1 MKERKS
7 SKMPNNLPQ
16 LQNLIKRDSDSYKEE
31 FLQQLRHYQSNLQI
45 FKLNPSHTSKV
56 LQELVMFLCQ
66 VAHCYPD
73 HLGSLPQ
80 ELKDLLHK
88 HHSVMDSDLRM
99 TLCRALIL
107 LRNKDLISPTSIL
120 ELFFELFR
128 CNDKVLRQ
136 VLYTHIVTDIKNMN
150 AKHKNNKVNS
160 TLQNFMYTMLKDS
173 NAVAAKKSLDVLIEL
188 YKRNVWKDAKTVNVI
203 TTACFSPVPKIL
215 VAALKFFL
223 GSDEGSA
230 GDDSDSESDNERV
243 ETKKQLVHASGV
255 NKKNAKKKKKLEK
268 ALAHLRKHK
277 KKHKQTSVNF
287 SALHLI
293 NDPQGFSERLFKQ
306 LEAST
311 GRFEVRIMLMN
322 LISRLIGVHQLFV
335 FNFYPFLQRYLQPHQ
350 REVTKLL
357 MFFSQASHDLVPP
370 EVVEPG
376 VRTIVNNF
384 VTERNSHEVM
394 AVGLN
399 AVREVCQRCPLVMT
413 DTLLQDLAQYKT
425 SKDKSVM
432 MASRS
437 LIQLFRSVN
446 PNLLHKKDRGQPTE
460 SREDS
465 KPLDY
470 AAVEAKDYIPG
481 AEVLDEAEPEP
492 TDADGWETDEACDDG
507 SDEDGW
513 IDVQHSSDEEQSG
526 DEDGEDSESEREE
539 EDEDPSGENQEG
551 GEDGQ
556 TRAARISQMRI
567 LTDEDFKKIRMKQLT
582 KEVQPKLGKKRK
594 RATTTEEPQGSR
606 NELVALENIE
616 GIYKK
621 RKHDKASRLETVI
634 AGRQDRPKY
643 GTKKKAKMNE
653 HAGTSNKEKRRK
665 KNFMMMRHNKLV
677 RGKTKRSFRDK
688 QIALRD
694 SLLKRKKSKI

>member
-16 LQNLIKRDSDSYKEE
+16 LQNLIKRDSDSLIHTCFALSQ

-66 VAHCYPD
+66 VAHCYPG

-230 GDDSDSESDNERV
+230 GDDSDSESDVSYLKFEFLEMIMNS
-243 ETKKQLVHASGV
+243 LAS
-255 NKKNAKKKKKLEK
+255 L
-268 ALAHLRKHK
+268 LLPKHK

-432 MASRS
+432 MASQS

-481 AEVLDEAEPEP
+481 AELINYANSTIILLYATLIP
-492 TDADGWETDEACDDG
+492 DGWETDEGCDDG

-513 IDVQHSSDEEQSG
+513 IDVQHSSDEEQ
-526 DEDGEDSESEREE
+526 

-551 GEDGQ
+551 EEDGQ